1 MRTLIALII
10 STVIAI
16 PVLAMPPG
24 DGSQM
29 LKGMTRQLNLTDE
42 QQAQVKAILESKK
55 AEMEAIRAQM
65 QTLHAQ
71 TNAEIKTVLN
81 PEQIKKFETMQ
92 EKRRERFEN
101 KREHHE
107 RGYQK

>member
-65 QTLHAQ
+65 CRRH
-71 TNAEIKTVLN
+71 NRSRCN
-81 PEQIKKFETMQ
+81 PEPISLNSLATSEGV
-92 EKRRERFEN
+92 R
-101 KREHHE
+101 
-107 RGYQK
+107 

>member
-81 PEQIKKFETMQ
+81 PEQIKKFETSTR
-92 EKRRERFEN
+92 KS
-101 KREHHE
+101 KIH
-107 RGYQK
+107 YVQKK